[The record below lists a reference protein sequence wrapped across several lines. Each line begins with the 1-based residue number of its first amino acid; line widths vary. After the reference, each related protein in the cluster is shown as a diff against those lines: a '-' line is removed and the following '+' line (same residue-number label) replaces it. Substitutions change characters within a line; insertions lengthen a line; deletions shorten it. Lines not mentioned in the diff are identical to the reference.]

1 MVFEEDAQPMTVE
14 EAIVILEKS
23 LEQGRLSRIQELIFR
38 QVWQGQSYR
47 KIAAESG
54 YDEGYIKN
62 IAHKLW
68 QILSKTLGEK
78 VTKTNVQ
85 SVLKRR
91 HYPTFVLPLYPK
103 NDVNELGLPEN
114 LLCSTKLAINPHLV
128 LSGHTAVTAAVAFSA
143 DGRIL
148 ASSNADCN
156 VKLWNI
162 DTGQC
167 LQTLQ
172 GHTSTVQ
179 SVAFNPTGQVLASC
193 SQDETIRLW
202 DVQTGQCLKILR
214 ANN

>member
-1 MVFEEDAQPMTVE
+1 MTVE
-14 EAIVILEKS
+14 EAIVILEES
-23 LEQGRLSRIQELIFR
+23 LEHGRLSRIQELVFR
-38 QVWQGQSYR
+38 QVWSGQSYR
-47 KIAAESG
+47 KIAAGSG

-62 IAHKLW
+62 IAYKLW
-68 QILSKTLGEK
+68 QILSKALGEK

-85 SVLKRR
+85 SVMKRQ
-91 HYPTFVLPLYPK
+91 HYLTSVINNVSVMPFYSN
-103 NDVNELGLPEN
+103 NDVNGLGVTEN
-114 LLCSTKLAINPHLV
+114 LLYGKKSAIHQQHTI
-128 LSGHTAVTAAVAFSA
+128 LSGHTAVAFSA

-148 ASSNADCN
+148 ASSSADCH

-172 GHTSTVQ
+172 GHTSAVQ

-193 SQDETIRLW
+193 SQDQTIRLW
-202 DVQTGQCLKILR
+202 DVQTGQCLKILS